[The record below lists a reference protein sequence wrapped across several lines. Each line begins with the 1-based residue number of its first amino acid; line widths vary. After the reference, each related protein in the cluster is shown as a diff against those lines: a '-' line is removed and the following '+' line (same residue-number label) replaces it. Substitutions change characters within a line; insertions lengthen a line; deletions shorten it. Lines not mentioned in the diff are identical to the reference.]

1 MSLLTKRNF
10 PTLLDEFFGDWGT
23 ATAGGQTGYSPN
35 VEVRK
40 SESAYQVIAH
50 LPGATKDKVE
60 VEAKDGALTISGK
73 LERVVEEGYQT
84 VYSELPR
91 YGEFK
96 RSLRIDERSFDLSKV
111 AAKIENGVLTVTLPV
126 AEAAKPKRID
136 VQ

>member
-10 PTLLDEFFGDWGT
+10 PTLLDEFFGEWGG
-23 ATAGGQTGYSPN
+23 APANGNGRYSPN

-40 SESAYQVIAH
+40 SEGAYQVVAH
-50 LPGATKDKVE
+50 LPGATKENVS
-60 VEAKDGALTISGK
+60 VEAKDGALTISGNIAAK
-73 LERVVEEGYQT
+73 DEEYKT

-96 RSLRIDERSFDLSKV
+96 RSLRIDDHSFDLSKV
-111 AAKIENGVLTVTLPV
+111 EARIENGVLTVTLPV